1 MIAISQLLCFILIP
15 CGLRAILLG
24 RVAFFQPSTPF
35 VLELV
40 ALAEADDRLNTELLD
55 HNINALSAILQVVRG
70 MVDLFTHIYFFLKCL
85 QTFAKSPACVKV

>member
-1 MIAISQLLCFILIP
+1 MMGILQLLRLPSIP
-15 CGLRAILLG
+15 RSLRPVSLS

-55 HNINALSAILQVVRG
+55 HNINTLSAILQVVRG
-70 MVDLFTHIYFFLKCL
+70 MVDLFAHIKYTSLCPGSFL
-85 QTFAKSPACVKV
+85 S